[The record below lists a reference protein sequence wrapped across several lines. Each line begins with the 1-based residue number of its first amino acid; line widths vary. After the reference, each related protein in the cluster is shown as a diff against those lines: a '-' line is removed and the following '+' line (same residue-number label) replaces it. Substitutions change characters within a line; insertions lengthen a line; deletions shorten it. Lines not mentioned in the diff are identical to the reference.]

1 MTASQRQLEFLKTLA
16 TMTSEAGGP
25 VHYAE
30 LARRMNVSP
39 WTAYDMLR
47 RLAKGGQVEPSY
59 AVSGN
64 RLPGRSQVL
73 FAPTPAGLNLLD
85 ARRRMA
91 EAAPALPGGHGDA
104 GAGTAGGAGADE
116 WTEIR
121 RHFIGLWERARSSPE
136 AVRET
141 IWREL
146 KSEVTPLRFCA
157 GMLLFLVLCLEAV
170 AAAELPAARLVLSLS
185 PRVKLGLLLF
195 LGFSVRALTGVG
207 DQDSRLQA
215 ASLARLTERFQDSFE
230 RLDESL
236 YGALRQLLNDF
247 LVIYSPEAS

>member
-1 MTASQRQLEFLKTLA
+1 MN
-16 TMTSEAGGP
+16 SEAGGP

-73 FAPTPAGLNLLD
+73 FALTPAGLDLLS
-85 ARRRMA
+85 ARRKAAA
-91 EAAPALPGGHGDA
+91 EAVPSPSGGND
-104 GAGTAGGAGADE
+104 GAGDDAAGGAAGDE
-116 WTEIR
+116 WAEVR
-121 RHFIGLWERARSSPE
+121 QHFMGLWERARSSPE
-136 AVRET
+136 AVREA

-170 AAAELPAARLVLSLS
+170 AAAELPAARLILSLS

-195 LGFSVRALTGVG
+195 LGFSVRALTGG
-207 DQDSRLQA
+207 NDQDNRLQA
-215 ASLARLTERFQDSFE
+215 ASLARLAERFQDSFE

-236 YGALRQLLNDF
+236 YGGLRQLLNDF
-247 LVIYSPEAS
+247 LA